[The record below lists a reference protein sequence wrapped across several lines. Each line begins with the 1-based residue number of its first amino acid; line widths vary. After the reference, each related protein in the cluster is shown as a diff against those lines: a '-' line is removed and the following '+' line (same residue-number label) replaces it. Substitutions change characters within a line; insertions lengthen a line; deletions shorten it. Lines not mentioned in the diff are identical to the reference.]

1 MSAFELER
9 VSSALVPCEV
19 RWSLHHEPACESTQ
33 DLALAAAASG
43 APEGWVVVTDQQR
56 TGRGR
61 QGRQWMAPNEAGLL
75 FSIILQPP
83 VDVFPLLPLLA
94 GVAVAGGIELQTGAV
109 AELKWPNDVLLNHE
123 KLAGILLEHPAGP
136 AVILGVG
143 LNVNVLKED
152 LPVGATSLAVVL
164 GHTLDREPMLAAI
177 LNDLGNAYER
187 ADREGT
193 GWIVP
198 AWRSRSTMFGRPVS
212 FERDGH
218 AVQGIAEDV
227 GEDGALLVRLQDG
240 TRVPVM
246 AGEVQFVRSG

>member
-1 MSAFELER
+1 LSAFELER
-9 VSSALVPCEV
+9 VASALVPGEM
-19 RWSLHHEPACESTQ
+19 RWSLHYEPACESTQ
-33 DLALAAAASG
+33 DLALAAAAEG
-43 APEGWVVVTDQQR
+43 VPQGWVVVTDQQR
-56 TGRGR
+56 AGRGR
-61 QGRQWMAPNEAGLL
+61 QGRPWVAPKQAALL
-75 FSIILQPP
+75 FSIVLQPP
-83 VDVFPLLPLLA
+83 VDVIPLLPLLA

-109 AELKWPNDVLLNHE
+109 PDLKWPNDVLLNRD
-123 KLAGILLEHPAGP
+123 KLAGILLERPAGP

-152 LPVGATSLAVVL
+152 LPEGGTSLAVAL

-198 AWRSRSTMFGRPVS
+198 AWRSRSTMLSHPVT
-212 FERDGH
+212 FTRDGR
-218 AVQGIAEDV
+218 AVRGIAEDV

-240 TRVPVM
+240 TRVPVV